1 MGFNE
6 DEEYTQFEVVPGFVL
21 PELEDAFDKVM
32 PPGGDWHGP
41 IDGKC
46 WECDKEA
53 VRAAVIY
60 FTATVPTIEELP
72 PNQGNPALGLRYRVT
87 AAGYRMGPAGP

>member
-1 MGFNE
+1 MGF
-6 DEEYTQFEVVPGFVL
+6 DQEVMPGFTQ
-21 PELEDAFDKVM
+21 PELQDAFDKVV
-32 PPGGDWHGP
+32 PRDADWRGP

-60 FTATVPTIEELP
+60 FTATVPKFEELP
-72 PNQGNPALGLRYRVT
+72 GNQGHPALGFRYRVT
-87 AAGYRMGPAGP
+87 ALGYRMGPAG